1 MATPTASPRLPLA
14 SSAAT
19 ARAFSSPKRFVRSPC
34 FPPRRGPR
42 LRAGSVKEW
51 REFEDEAGA
60 SKEWR
65 EFEDAV
71 RRKDLSRALRF
82 LQSVE
87 PAAGAAATQV
97 VAVPVPPGRDWEV
110 LDACID
116 ADDMRLVGRAYQF
129 LVDRGVLDNFGKCK
143 KIVLEGPREVTPTV
157 LKEMTGLEATAD
169 AIFLGGT
176 CLAQISSFWPPFKRR
191 ILVHEA
197 GHLLTAYLMGCPIR
211 GVILDPFVAL
221 RMGIQGQGLNSG
233 MKRWKKNLLRDIYR
247 VQYLTGTP

>member
-14 SSAAT
+14 SSSSSAA
-19 ARAFSSPKRFVRSPC
+19 ARAFTSHKRFIRSPC

-60 SKEWR
+60 AKEWR

-71 RRKDLSRALRF
+71 RRKDLPRALRF

-87 PAAGAAATQV
+87 PAAGTAATQV

-143 KIVLEGPREVTPTV
+143 NIGEL
-157 LKEMTGLEATAD
+157 D
-169 AIFLGGT
+169 AIGHCLRSLNLASNQVQFLVV
-176 CLAQISSFWPPFKRR
+176 C
-191 ILVHEA
+191 E
-197 GHLLTAYLMGCPIR
+197 MG
-211 GVILDPFVAL
+211 V
-221 RMGIQGQGLNSG
+221 
-233 MKRWKKNLLRDIYR
+233 
-247 VQYLTGTP
+247 